1 MATCPRPR
9 GILTS
14 LTTISVVMYLMA
26 SPTRALTQDEI
37 SNLSDPD
44 RENILIEGAKKEGKM
59 LWYTSMIVDQA
70 VRPMIAGFE
79 RKYPFVKVE
88 FFRAESSDIL
98 QRVLAE
104 HRARALKVDVVSTTI
119 ADAVRKAGLTQPFRS
134 PALADYPENY
144 IDPGRNF
151 AVLRINY
158 QGIAWNTNL
167 FRKEDAPH
175 RWEDLLDPK
184 WKDKMVWSTAP
195 STGAPS
201 IITYFRM
208 TWGEEKALDYLQ
220 KLKRQNVKSLSGSV
234 RTVLDQVIAGDF
246 AIGISMQMH
255 HIAISKS
262 AGAPIDGYNPDPMAY
277 PAHTYIVKGAPHPYT
292 AMLFTDFLLARDEGQ
307 TILRD
312 AEYYPANP
320 AVEPL
325 PSTRW
330 TVPRFN
336 GQTETVADSIE
347 MEGMLARSIELYKQI
362 FR

>member
-1 MATCPRPR
+1 MTACARLR
-9 GILTS
+9 GIPAS
-14 LTTISVVMYLMA
+14 LTTIGVVVYLTA
-26 SPTRALTQDEI
+26 SPTLALTQDEI
-37 SNLSDPD
+37 SNLSGPD
-44 RENILIEGAKKEGKM
+44 RENILIEGAKKEAKM

-79 RKYPFVKVE
+79 KKYPFVNVE

-104 HRARALKVDVVSTTI
+104 YRARALKVDVVSTTI

-134 PALADYPENY
+134 PALADYPESY

-151 AVLRINY
+151 VVLRTNY

-167 FRKEDAPH
+167 VKKEDAPH
-175 RWEDLLDPK
+175 SWEDLLDPK
-184 WKDKMVWSTAP
+184 WKDKMAWSTAP

-208 TWGEEKALDYLQ
+208 IWGEDKALDYLQ
-220 KLKRQNVKSLSGSV
+220 KLKPQNVKSLGGSV
-234 RTVLDQVIAGDF
+234 RTALDQVIAGDF

-262 AGAPIDGYNPDPMAY
+262 AGAPIDGYDPEPMAY
-277 PAHTYIVKGAPHPYT
+277 PAHTYVVKGAPHPYT
-292 AMLFTDFLLARDEGQ
+292 AMLFTDFLLTREEGQ

-312 AEYYPANP
+312 AEYYPANQT
-320 AVEPL
+320 VEPL

-330 TVPRFN
+330 TVPRLN
-336 GQTETVADSIE
+336 GQTEIVADSIK
-347 MEGMLARSIELYKQI
+347 MEDMLARSIELYKRI